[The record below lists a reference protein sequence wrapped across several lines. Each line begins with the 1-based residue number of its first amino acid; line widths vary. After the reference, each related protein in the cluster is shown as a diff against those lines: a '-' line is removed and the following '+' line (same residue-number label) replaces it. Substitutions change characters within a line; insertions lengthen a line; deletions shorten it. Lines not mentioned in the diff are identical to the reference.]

1 MQLHNDAV
9 MALTYPQDEKKDY
22 GDFGDL
28 DDDSNVEKDL
38 LQSILEEMGMD
49 GDFD

>member
-1 MQLHNDAV
+1 

-28 DDDSNVEKDL
+28 DADVDGEKD
-38 LQSILEEMGMD
+38 IL
-49 GDFD
+49 

>member
-9 MALTYPQDEKKDY
+9 MALTYPQDEKKDN

-28 DDDSNVEKDL
+28 DEDQDVEKD
-38 LQSILEEMGMD
+38 IL
-49 GDFD
+49 